1 MSAPDPF
8 SPSPLWSRDRQL
20 SGEDRPFRRAGR
32 DLSRLSCVLAG
43 PTVGAG
49 VHGIAG
55 FVRGKDFDLQGA
67 IVRAGLNLKFGPGGP
82 ITAAY

>member
-1 MSAPDPF
+1 
-8 SPSPLWSRDRQL
+8 
-20 SGEDRPFRRAGR
+20 
-32 DLSRLSCVLAG
+32 
-43 PTVGAG
+43 VGAG